1 MYAYAFIFFVYAL
14 SFYHQVVIFLIL
26 IYNNSS
32 LKFEYIATQP

>member
-26 IYNNSS
+26 IYDI
-32 LKFEYIATQP
+32 L